1 MKIRFWGTRGSIP
14 SPGPSTIRY
23 GGNTSC
29 IEVTLDD
36 GTLIVLDAGSGI
48 RPLGKALGAA
58 QGTLLLTHY
67 HWDHIQGF
75 PFFDSAYIPGSEFHV
90 LGPEFNGFGPREYL
104 SNQMVA
110 PYFPATVSQM
120 TALAGFGVMPRA
132 PIRLGS
138 ATVTATRVSHPSVTL
153 GYRIEAD
160 DAVFV
165 YISDNEVDV
174 APRDLLT
181 NIVDLASDADILV
194 HDCQYTE
201 SEYAGK
207 HGWGHSTP
215 RQATRVAR
223 EAGVHE
229 LVLFHHDPTHNDEQV
244 EALADEASRLVA
256 RAVDISI
263 AREGDIIDLSAVDN
277 EVVAADIRAEG

>member
-29 IEVTLDD
+29 VEVTLDD

-48 RPLGKALGAA
+48 RALGKSLGAA
-58 QGTLLLTHY
+58 HGTLLLTHY

-75 PFFDSAYIPGSEFHV
+75 PFFDSVYIPGSKWRV
-90 LGPEFNGFGPREYL
+90 LGPEFNGAGPNEYL
-104 SNQMVA
+104 SDQMIS
-110 PYFPATVSQM
+110 PYFPATMSQM
-120 TALAGFGVMPRA
+120 SALSGFEIVPQLPFHLGA
-132 PIRLGS
+132 AKITTTRL
-138 ATVTATRVSHPSVTL
+138 SHPSVTL

-160 DAVFV
+160 DSVFV

-174 APRDLLT
+174 APHDQLA
-181 NIVDLASDADILV
+181 NILDLASDADILV

-201 SEYAGK
+201 PEYAGK

-215 RQATRVAR
+215 RQAVRVAR
-223 EAGVHE
+223 EAGVRE

-244 EALADEASRLVA
+244 EALAEEARRIALRASISRSRGKA
-256 RAVDISI
+256 TS
-263 AREGDIIDLSAVDN
+263 ST
-277 EVVAADIRAEG
+277 

>member
-29 IEVTLDD
+29 VQVTLDD

-48 RPLGKALGAA
+48 RALGKSLGAA
-58 QGTLLLTHY
+58 HGTLLLTHY

-75 PFFDSAYIPGSEFHV
+75 PFFDSVYIPGSRWRV
-90 LGPEFNGFGPREYL
+90 LGPEFNGAGPNEYL
-104 SNQMVA
+104 SDQMIS
-110 PYFPATVSQM
+110 PYFPATISQM
-120 TALAGFGVMPRA
+120 SALSGFEIVPHT
-132 PIRLGS
+132 PFRLGS
-138 ATVTATRVSHPSVTL
+138 ATITTTRVSHPSVTL

-160 DAVFV
+160 DSVFV

-174 APRDLLT
+174 APHEQWTDMLE
-181 NIVDLASDADILV
+181 LASDADILV

-201 SEYAGK
+201 SEYSGK

-215 RQATRVAR
+215 RQAVRVAR
-223 EAGVHE
+223 EAGVRE

-244 EALADEASRLVA
+244 EALAEEARRIAL
-256 RAVDISI
+256 RGIDISI
-263 AREGDIIDLSAVDN
+263 AREGDVIDLSSIE

>member
-1 MKIRFWGTRGSIP
+1 MHIRFWGTRGSIP
-14 SPGPSTIRY
+14 SPGASTVRY

-29 IEVTLDD
+29 VQVTLDD

-48 RPLGKALGAA
+48 RPLGKALGRS
-58 QGTLLLTHY
+58 QGTILLTHY

-75 PFFDSAYIPGSEFHV
+75 PFFDPAYIPGSAFHV
-90 LGPEFNGFGPREYL
+90 FGPEFEGKGPQQYL
-104 SNQMVA
+104 SGQMMA

-120 TALAGFGVMPRA
+120 TSLTGFDVVPRETF
-132 PIRLGS
+132 RLGS
-138 ATVTATRVSHPSVTL
+138 ARVTATRVSHPSTTL

-174 APRDLLT
+174 ASPELFAS
-181 NIVDLASDADILV
+181 IVDLAAGADLLI

-201 SEYAGK
+201 GEYAGK

-215 RQATRVAR
+215 RQAIKIARAADVA
-223 EAGVHE
+223 EM
-229 LVLFHHDPTHNDEQV
+229 VLFHHDPTHNDEQV
-244 EALADEASRLVA
+244 EALADEAHRLAGHALGIV
-256 RAVDISI
+256 I
-263 AREGDIIDLSAVDN
+263 AREGLPVYLGDSEG
-277 EVVAADIRAEG
+277 EVIAADIRAEG

>member
-14 SPGPSTIRY
+14 SPGPSTVRY

-29 IEVTLDD
+29 VQVTLDD

-48 RPLGKALGAA
+48 RPLGKALGRA

-75 PFFDSAYIPGSEFHV
+75 PFFDSAYIPGSRFHV
-90 LGPEFNGFGPREYL
+90 YGPEFDGFGPDEFL
-104 SNQMVA
+104 AHQMSA
-110 PYFPATVSQM
+110 PYFPATMAQM
-120 TALAGFGVMPRA
+120 TALTGFDITPHE
-132 PIRLGS
+132 PFRLGS
-138 ATVTATRVSHPSVTL
+138 ATITATRVSHPSDTL

-160 DAVFV
+160 GAVFV
-165 YISDNEVDV
+165 YISDNEADV
-174 APRDLLT
+174 APHDLMR
-181 NIVDLASDADILV
+181 NIIGLASGADVLA

-201 SEYAGK
+201 SEYAAK

-215 RQATRVAR
+215 RQATRIAR
-223 EAGVHE
+223 EAGVSE

-244 EALADEASRLVA
+244 EALADEARRLVA
-256 RAVDISI
+256 RSIDISI
-263 AREGDIIDLSAVDN
+263 AREGEVIDLGAVD
-277 EVVAADIRAEG
+277 EVIAADMRAEG

>member
-29 IEVTLDD
+29 VEVTLDD

-48 RPLGKALGAA
+48 RALGKSLGAA
-58 QGTLLLTHY
+58 HGTLLLSHY

-75 PFFDSAYIPGSEFHV
+75 PFFDSVYLPGSKWRV
-90 LGPEFNGFGPREYL
+90 LGPEFNGAGPNKYL
-104 SNQMVA
+104 SDQMVS
-110 PYFPATVSQM
+110 PYFPATISQM
-120 TALAGFGVMPRA
+120 SALTGFEVVPHA
-132 PIRLGS
+132 PFRLGS
-138 ATVTATRVSHPSVTL
+138 ATISTTRLSHPSVTL

-160 DAVFV
+160 DTVFV

-174 APRDLLT
+174 APHDQLT
-181 NIVDLASDADILV
+181 NILEFASDADILV

-207 HGWGHSTP
+207 RGWGHSTP
-215 RQATRVAR
+215 RQAVRVAR
-223 EAGVHE
+223 EAGVRE
-229 LVLFHHDPTHNDEQV
+229 LVVFHHDPTHNDEQV
-244 EALADEASRLVA
+244 EALAEEARRLA
-256 RAVDISI
+256 LRGVDISI
-263 AREGDIIDLSAVDN
+263 AREGDVIDLSSIE

>member
-1 MKIRFWGTRGSIP
+1 MQIRFWGTRGSIP
-14 SPGPSTIRY
+14 SPGPSTFRY

-29 IEVTLDD
+29 VEVRLDD
-36 GTLIVLDAGSGI
+36 GTLIVLDAGSGV
-48 RPLGKALGAA
+48 RALGKSLGASH
-58 QGTLLLTHY
+58 GTLLLTHY

-75 PFFDSAYIPGSEFHV
+75 PFFDPAYIPGSEFRV
-90 LGPEFNGFGPREYL
+90 LGTEFNGAGPRQYL
-104 SNQMVA
+104 SQQMIS

-120 TALAGFGVMPRA
+120 SALSGFDTVPRQSFN
-132 PIRLGS
+132 LGS
-138 ATVTATRVSHPSVTL
+138 ATVTATRVSHPSVTM

-160 DAVFV
+160 DAVVV

-174 APRDLLT
+174 APRGLLT
-181 NIVDLASDADILV
+181 DILDLAEGADVVI

-201 SEYAGK
+201 PEYAGK

-223 EAGVHE
+223 EARVRE
-229 LVLFHHDPTHNDEQV
+229 LLLFHHDPTHNDEQV
-244 EALADEASRLVA
+244 EALAEEARRLA
-256 RAVDISI
+256 GRTVDISI
-263 AREGDIIDLSAVDN
+263 AREGEIIDLSAIDD

>member
-29 IEVTLDD
+29 VEVTLDD

-48 RPLGKALGAA
+48 RALGKSLGAA
-58 QGTLLLTHY
+58 HGTLLLTHY

-75 PFFDSAYIPGSEFHV
+75 PFFDSVYIPGSRWRV
-90 LGPEFNGFGPREYL
+90 LGPEFNGAGPNEYL
-104 SNQMVA
+104 SDQMMA
-110 PYFPATVSQM
+110 PYFPATISQM
-120 TALAGFGVMPRA
+120 SALSGFETVPHA
-132 PIRLGS
+132 PFRLGS
-138 ATVTATRVSHPSVTL
+138 AVVTATRVSHPSVTL

-174 APRDLLT
+174 APHDQLNHIL
-181 NIVDLASDADILV
+181 DLASDADILV

-201 SEYAGK
+201 PEYAGK

-215 RQATRVAR
+215 RQAVRVAR
-223 EAGVHE
+223 EAGVSE

-244 EALADEASRLVA
+244 EALAEEARRTALRS
-256 RAVDISI
+256 VDISI
-263 AREGDIIDLSAVDN
+263 AREGDVIDLSSFD

>member
-1 MKIRFWGTRGSIP
+1 
-14 SPGPSTIRY
+14 
-23 GGNTSC
+23 
-29 IEVTLDD
+29 
-36 GTLIVLDAGSGI
+36 LIVLDAGSGI
-48 RPLGKALGAA
+48 RPLGKSLGAA
-58 QGTLLLTHY
+58 RGTLLLTHY

-75 PFFDSAYIPGSEFHV
+75 PFFDSVYIPGSEFHV
-90 LGPEFNGFGPREYL
+90 LGPEFNGAGPREYL
-104 SNQMVA
+104 SNQMMA
-110 PYFPATVSQM
+110 PYFPATVAQM
-120 TALAGFGVMPRA
+120 TALAGFDVMPHE

-138 ATVTATRVSHPSVTL
+138 ATVRATRVSHPSVTL

-174 APRDLLT
+174 APRDLLN
-181 NIVDLASDADILV
+181 NILDLASDADILV

-223 EAGVHE
+223 EAGVRE
-229 LVLFHHDPTHNDEQV
+229 IVLFHHDPTHNDEQV

-256 RAVDISI
+256 RSVDISI
-263 AREGDIIDLSAVDN
+263 AREGDYIDLSAVDN

>member
-29 IEVTLDD
+29 VQVTLDD

-48 RPLGKALGAA
+48 RPLGKSMGAA

-75 PFFDSAYIPGSEFHV
+75 PFFDSAYIPGSDFRV
-90 LGPEFNGFGPREYL
+90 FGPEFNGAGPREYL
-104 SNQMVA
+104 SNQMLS
-110 PYFPATVSQM
+110 PYFPATMSQM
-120 TALAGFGVMPRA
+120 SALSGFDVMPHA
-132 PIRLGS
+132 PLQLGS
-138 ATVTATRVSHPSVTL
+138 ATVRATRVSHPSVTL

-160 DAVFV
+160 DTVLV
-165 YISDNEVDV
+165 YISDDEVDV
-174 APRDLLT
+174 APRDMLSD
-181 NIVDLASDADILV
+181 IIELASGADILI

-215 RQATRVAR
+215 RQAARMAR

-244 EALADEASRLVA
+244 EALAEEASRLAA
-256 RAVDISI
+256 RNVDISI
-263 AREGDIIDLSAVDN
+263 AREGEVIDLGAADD

>member
-14 SPGPSTIRY
+14 SPGPSTFRY

-29 IEVTLDD
+29 VQVTLND

-48 RPLGKALGAA
+48 RPLGKSLGKAH
-58 QGTLLLTHY
+58 GTLLLTHY

-75 PFFDSAYIPGSEFHV
+75 PFFDSVYIPGNEFQV
-90 LGPEFNGFGPREYL
+90 LGPEFNGLGPREYL
-104 SNQMVA
+104 SNQMIA
-110 PYFPATVSQM
+110 PYFPATVAQM
-120 TALAGFGVMPRA
+120 TALSGFKTMPNE

-160 DAVFV
+160 DEVFV

-174 APRDLLT
+174 APPVVLA
-181 NIVDLASDADILV
+181 NIVELAGDADILV

-201 SEYAGK
+201 AEYAGK

-215 RQATRVAR
+215 RQATKIAR
-223 EAGVHE
+223 DAGVHE

-244 EALADEASRLVA
+244 EALADEARRLTA
-256 RAVDISI
+256 LSVDISI
-263 AREGDIIDLSAVDN
+263 AREGDVIDLSALD

>member
-14 SPGPSTIRY
+14 SPGPSTFRY

-29 IEVTLDD
+29 VQVTLDD

-48 RPLGKALGAA
+48 RPLGKSLGPAH
-58 QGTLLLTHY
+58 GTLLLTHY

-75 PFFDSAYIPGSEFHV
+75 PFFDSVYIPGSEFRV
-90 LGPEFNGFGPREYL
+90 LGPEFNGVGPREYL
-104 SNQMVA
+104 SDQMIA

-120 TALAGFGVMPRA
+120 SALSGFGIMPQE

-138 ATVTATRVSHPSVTL
+138 ATVKATRVSHPSVTL

-174 APRDLLT
+174 APHDLL
-181 NIVDLASDADILV
+181 VDILELASDADVLV

-201 SEYAGK
+201 PEYAGK
-207 HGWGHSTP
+207 RGWGHSTP

-223 EAGVHE
+223 EAGVRE

-244 EALADEASRLVA
+244 EALAEEALRLSG

-263 AREGDIIDLSAVDN
+263 AREGEIIDLSAVDD
-277 EVVAADIRAEG
+277 EVIAADIRAEG

>member
-14 SPGPSTIRY
+14 APGPSTIRY

-29 IEVTLDD
+29 VEVRLDD

-48 RPLGKALGAA
+48 RPLGKSLGAA
-58 QGTLLLTHY
+58 RGTVLLTHY

-75 PFFDSAYIPGSEFHV
+75 PFFDSAYIPGSEFRV
-90 LGPEFNGFGPREYL
+90 FGPEFNNAGPREYL
-104 SNQMVA
+104 SDQMMA
-110 PYFPATVSQM
+110 PYFPATVAQM
-120 TALAGFGVMPRA
+120 TAISSFQVTPRE
-132 PIRLGS
+132 PFRLGS
-138 ATVTATRVSHPSVTL
+138 GLVRATRVSHPSVTL

-174 APRDLLT
+174 APPELIDD
-181 NIVDLASDADILV
+181 IVGLASGADILV

-201 SEYAGK
+201 GEYAGK

-215 RQATRVAR
+215 RQATRIAR
-223 EAGVHE
+223 EAGVAE
-229 LVLFHHDPTHNDEQV
+229 LVLFHHDPTHNDEQI
-244 EALADEASRLVA
+244 EGLADEARRLVA
-256 RAVDISI
+256 RSLSISI
-263 AREGDIIDLSAVDN
+263 AHEGEIIDIGAYED
-277 EVVAADIRAEG
+277 EVIAADIRAEG